1 MNLNLRHAKSKN
13 IFCHPMAQLKTEFGS
28 SEALEHWL
36 NPFKCPTLASEAHE
50 LALPIIV
57 DANSVEYP
65 RQVRIR
71 RCHSNESAQ
80 NNVVYIST
88 ESTVSCFLKTRLV
101 VSSER
106 ENLKTPFRSSVLTVW
121 AEAKYGSTLWKPSTN
136 TSGCDES
143 VSTCDAPVSREV
155 SPDKLSRDITD
166 YNLSTLPPSYS
177 APSRNC
183 GVCTSPLISTRAV
196 IQPPG
201 YCEYSGEMICGDCFH
216 SREVVVPWK
225 LVQGYESF
233 RGNVSRKSAEMIH
246 SNFYSL
252 CMSYSQLSTLPLIR
266 SVQSIRIRCKTYRPK
281 IEACHQLRE
290 SLLQLIVSLPG
301 HFREEM
307 LATEPASSCLDYCL
321 ADLVDILGGSS
332 IIGRT
337 LVACLT
343 ILDSHECLNCDR
355 MFTKTCLVCTNEV
368 SCTDIEW
375 TYCDGCDTWFHRT
388 CHARCIGGCPVC
400 ANRIPLQSQ
409 ANFSIDDINDLVV

>member
-1 MNLNLRHAKSKN
+1 
-13 IFCHPMAQLKTEFGS
+13 MAQLKTQFGS

-36 NPFKCPTLASEAHE
+36 NLFKGSTLTSEAHE
-50 LALPIIV
+50 VYFPLLV
-57 DANSVEYP
+57 DSDSVEYP

-88 ESTVSCFLKTRLV
+88 ESTVSSLLRVRLV
-101 VSSER
+101 VSSKLED
-106 ENLKTPFRSSVLTVW
+106 LKAPCRSSVLTAW
-121 AEAKYGSTLWKPSTN
+121 AEAKYGSTLWKPSKN

-143 VSTCDAPVSREV
+143 VSTCDPPVSREV
-155 SPDKLSRDITD
+155 SPDQSSRDISE
-166 YNLSTLPPSYS
+166 YNLSTLPPTYS

-183 GVCTSPLISTRAV
+183 FICDSPLISTRAV
-196 IQPPG
+196 LQPPG
-201 YCEYSGEMICGDCFH
+201 YCEYSGEMICGGCFH
-216 SREVVVPWK
+216 PREVVVPWK
-225 LVQGYESF
+225 LVQGYQSS

-252 CMSYSQLSTLPLIR
+252 CISYSQLSSLPLIR
-266 SVQSIRIRCKTYRPK
+266 SVQSIRVRCQTYRPK

-290 SLLQLIVSLPG
+290 SLLQHIVSLPA

-307 LATEPASSCLDYCL
+307 LATEQAFSCLDYCL

-343 ILDSHECLNCDR
+343 ILDSHECLKCDR
-355 MFTKTCLVCTNEV
+355 MFTKTCVVCTNKV

-375 TYCDGCDTWFHRT
+375 TFCDGCDTWFHRT

-400 ANRIPLQSQ
+400 ANRIPLQTH
-409 ANFSIDDINDLVV
+409 ANFSIDDISDPVVSS